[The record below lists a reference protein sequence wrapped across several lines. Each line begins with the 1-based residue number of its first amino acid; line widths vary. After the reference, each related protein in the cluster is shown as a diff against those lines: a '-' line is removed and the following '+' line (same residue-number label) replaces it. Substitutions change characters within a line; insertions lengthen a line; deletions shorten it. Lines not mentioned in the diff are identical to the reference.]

1 MPAHSATKFN
11 FIFSVHFV
19 SLWYIFTQMNSHNQ
33 QNQSKLQIW
42 LLAIRPKTLPAA
54 GAGVI
59 TGSTLALYD
68 GAFSFWPALA
78 ALAGALL
85 LQIGSN
91 LANDVFD
98 YLRGAESKERLGP
111 MRVTQAGLLTPKEV
125 QLGMWITFALA
136 ALIGIYLITVA
147 GWAILLIGLTA
158 ILAAIAYT
166 GPISDK
172 GLGDIF
178 VFLYFGVAA
187 VVGTYYVQALKT
199 SPVAWW
205 MSLPIGLLIVNI
217 LVVNNLRDIDADQAA
232 GKITLAVRMGV
243 SATRKEYVILLL
255 ISYLI
260 LPILAMMNIIPWW
273 TIVVWL
279 SIPFAWKVGQLVLRE
294 TGQPLNAALAGT
306 GKIALIYSV
315 LFFVG
320 IIISISQ

>member
-1 MPAHSATKFN
+1 MKS
-11 FIFSVHFV
+11 S
-19 SLWYIFTQMNSHNQ
+19 NQ
-33 QNQSKLQIW
+33 EYLSKPQIW

-54 GAGVI
+54 GAGVV
-59 TGSTLALYD
+59 TGSALAFYD

-78 ALAGALL
+78 ALIGAIL

-98 YLRGAESKERLGP
+98 YLRGAESRERLGP

-136 ALIGIYLITVA
+136 GLIGIYLITIA

-187 VVGTYYVQALKT
+187 VVGTYYIQALNT
-199 SPVAWW
+199 SPAAWW

-217 LVVNNLRDIDADQAA
+217 LVVNNLRDIDVDQAA
-232 GKITLAVRMGV
+232 GKITLAVRMGI
-243 SATRKEYVILLL
+243 SATRKEYLILLV
-255 ISYLI
+255 ISYLV
-260 LPILAMMNIIPWW
+260 LPILAGMSIIPAW
-273 TIVVWL
+273 TLVVWI
-279 SIPFAWKVGQLVLRE
+279 STPFAWKVAHIVLTE
-294 TGQPLNAALAGT
+294 TGRPLNAALAGT
-306 GKIALIYSV
+306 GKIALIFSV

-320 IIISISQ
+320 IFLAKIN

>member
-1 MPAHSATKFN
+1 MDMQKENLTK
-11 FIFSVHFV
+11 
-19 SLWYIFTQMNSHNQ
+19 T
-33 QNQSKLQIW
+33 QIW

-59 TGSTLALYD
+59 TGSALAFYD
-68 GAFSFWPALA
+68 GKFVFLPAFA
-78 ALAGALL
+78 ALIGAIF

-111 MRVTQAGLLTPKEV
+111 LRVTQAGLLSPREV
-125 QLGMWITFALA
+125 QTGMWITFALA
-136 ALIGIYLITVA
+136 ALIGVYLITVA

-199 SPVAWW
+199 SPAAWW
-205 MSLPIGLLIVNI
+205 MSVPIGLLIVNI
-217 LVVNNLRDIDADQAA
+217 LVVNNLRDIDADKAA
-232 GKITLAVRMGV
+232 RKITLAVRMGV
-243 SATRKEYVILLL
+243 SATRKEYFVLLS

-260 LPILAMMNIIPWW
+260 LPLLVWMQLIPVL
-273 TIVVWL
+273 TLLVWL
-279 SIPFAWKVGQLVLRE
+279 SIPFAWKVVRKVQTESGR
-294 TGQPLNAALAGT
+294 PLNAALAGT
-306 GKIALIYSV
+306 GKIALIYSL
-315 LFFVG
+315 LFFAGVVLDG
-320 IIISISQ
+320 VF

>member
-1 MPAHSATKFN
+1 MENKTLSKFG
-11 FIFSVHFV
+11 
-19 SLWYIFTQMNSHNQ
+19 
-33 QNQSKLQIW
+33 IW

-59 TGSTLALYD
+59 TGTALAFYD
-68 GAFSFWPALA
+68 GAFSFFPALA
-78 ALAGALL
+78 AFIGAIL

-91 LANDVFD
+91 LANDVYD

-125 QLGMWITFALA
+125 QRGMWITFALA
-136 ALIGIYLITVA
+136 ALIGVYLIIVA

-199 SPVAWW
+199 SPAAWW
-205 MSLPIGLLIVNI
+205 MSIPIGLLIVNI
-217 LVVNNLRDIDADQAA
+217 LVVNNLRDIDVDKAA
-232 GKITLAVRMGV
+232 NKITMAVRMGIP
-243 SATRKEYVILLL
+243 ATRVEYLILLG

-260 LPILAMMNIIPWW
+260 LPFLIWMHLAPIW
-273 TIVVWL
+273 TLLVWL
-279 SIPFAWKVGQLVLRE
+279 SLPLAWKVAQTVLSE
-294 TGQPLNAALAGT
+294 TGRPLNEALAGT
-306 GKIALIYSV
+306 GKISLVYSI

-320 IIISISQ
+320 ILLAKLL

>member
-1 MPAHSATKFN
+1 MENKSLSKFD
-11 FIFSVHFV
+11 
-19 SLWYIFTQMNSHNQ
+19 
-33 QNQSKLQIW
+33 IW

-59 TGSTLALYD
+59 TGSALAYYD
-68 GAFSFWPALA
+68 GAFSFFPALA
-78 ALAGALL
+78 AFIGAIL

-91 LANDVFD
+91 LANDVYD

-125 QLGMWITFALA
+125 QIGMWITFALA
-136 ALIGIYLITVA
+136 AFIGVYLITVA

-187 VVGTYYVQALKT
+187 VVGTYYVQALET
-199 SPVAWW
+199 SPTAWW
-205 MSLPIGLLIVNI
+205 MSIPIGLLIVNI
-217 LVVNNLRDIDADQAA
+217 LVVNNLRDIDVDKAA
-232 GKITLAVRMGV
+232 GKITTAVRMGI
-243 SATRKEYVILLL
+243 SATRIEYLILLG

-260 LPILAMMNIIPWW
+260 LPLLIWMRLIPVW
-273 TIVVWL
+273 TLLVWL
-279 SIPFAWKVGQLVLRE
+279 SLPLAWKVAKTVRTEIGR
-294 TGQPLNAALAGT
+294 PLNQALAGT
-306 GKIALIYSV
+306 GKIALIFSV
-315 LFFVG
+315 LFFAGMVLAKLL
-320 IIISISQ
+320 

>member
-1 MPAHSATKFN
+1 MENLTKP
-11 FIFSVHFV
+11 
-19 SLWYIFTQMNSHNQ
+19 
-33 QNQSKLQIW
+33 QIW

-59 TGSTLALYD
+59 TGTALAYYD
-68 GAFSFWPALA
+68 GFFSFWPAFA
-78 ALAGALL
+78 ALIGAIL

-98 YLRGAESKERLGP
+98 HLRGAESKERLGP

-125 QLGMWITFALA
+125 QVGMWITFALA
-136 ALIGIYLITVA
+136 ALIGIYLIIVA

-166 GPISDK
+166 GPISDR

-187 VVGTYYVQALKT
+187 VVGTYYAQALTT
-199 SPVAWW
+199 SSAAWW
-205 MSLPIGLLIVNI
+205 MSVPIGLLIVNI
-217 LVVNNLRDIDADQAA
+217 LVVNNLRDMDADQAA

-243 SATRKEYVILLL
+243 NATRKEYTVLLA

-260 LPILAMMNIIPWW
+260 LPFVLALGLVPAW
-273 TIVVWL
+273 TLLVWL
-279 SIPFAWKVGQLVLRE
+279 SIPMALKVNQTVQSELGR
-294 TGQPLNAALAGT
+294 PLNQALAGS
-306 GKIALIYSV
+306 GKISLIYSI

-320 IIISISQ
+320 MLIAKLL